1 MQIELDNLTKNTH
14 LSPSLSYRLPNSLFN
29 IINFTPVIE
38 HIHNL
43 SIDKVSEFAD
53 ELKFNNNQHKK
64 YIFHYFIHYTC
75 EVLKIY
81 NNKKKPVIYFD
92 TANTLNK
99 EYIPFLDVFIKKFP
113 VIVVHESLS
122 FKDFKKKLKC
132 EGIAAELVVSLMRK
146 LTKIQT
152 GKFYFSKLQYFCK
165 RYELTFLDKTYFN
178 DIRNKLS
185 LL

>member
-1 MQIELDNLTKNTH
+1 MQLENLTKIH
-14 LSPSLSYRLPNSLFN
+14 HQSYKLPNSFFN
-29 IINFTPVIE
+29 IVNFTPVIE
-38 HIHNL
+38 YIHNS
-43 SIDKVSEFAD
+43 SIDKISEFD
-53 ELKFNNNQHKK
+53 SELKLNNKQHKK

-75 EVLKIY
+75 EVLKIC

-92 TANTLNK
+92 VTNTLNK
-99 EYIPFLDVFIKKFP
+99 EYIPFLNVFAKKFP
-113 VIVVHESLS
+113 VIIIREPLS
-122 FKDFKKKLKC
+122 FKEFKKTLKC
-132 EGIAAELVVSLMRK
+132 DGVSTELIILLMRK
-146 LTKIQT
+146 LKKIQI